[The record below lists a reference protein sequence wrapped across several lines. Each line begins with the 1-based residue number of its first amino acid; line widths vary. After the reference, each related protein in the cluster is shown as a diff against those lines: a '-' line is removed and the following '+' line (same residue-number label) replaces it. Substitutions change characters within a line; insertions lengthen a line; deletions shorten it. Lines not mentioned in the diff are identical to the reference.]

1 MVILASFANGFNL
14 FSNLLRPTVVA
25 PELVRSRKWVQ
36 VLRGNAEL
44 QKQIDS
50 LQSQITDMHQAWET
64 TRQNPDLSSEVQS
77 LKEKLDEHSKQL
89 EQSAEKLSQV
99 KSANTVLRDQNQAL
113 KTAGNKKRRFNTR
126 VGTSKGVFSVRGH
139 GGRCG
144 LVELLVSSNLL
155 FDLSSL
161 FRAFVSELLI

>member
-1 MVILASFANGFNL
+1 
-14 FSNLLRPTVVA
+14 
-25 PELVRSRKWVQ
+25 
-36 VLRGNAEL
+36 
-44 QKQIDS
+44 
-50 LQSQITDMHQAWET
+50 MHQAWET